1 MDKKTIARFIVF
13 ILVWVNSFLAAHH
26 YKTVPIVDDTQVALW
41 ITFIISAYEWIKH
54 SWKWI
59 QTNWVKKQPEIA
71 KPVLQ
76 PTPVSV
82 DVNVP
87 AAPSSS
93 TPNPPQQ

>member
-13 ILVWVNSFLAAHH
+13 ILVWVNQFLSSHG
-26 YKTVPIVDDTQVALW
+26 YKTIPGVDDTQVATW
-41 ITFIISAYEWIKH
+41 IALAVSAYEWIKH

-76 PTPVSV
+76 PTQVSV
-82 DVNVP
+82 DVTVP
-87 AAPSSS
+87 AAPPS